1 MIMTSSLLKNIHLH
15 VNKLKEQ
22 AAPAPTEPNPVP
34 ADAPPAPPAP
44 TPAAPVAADPNAAA
58 VPPPAPDAAIA
69 DPSAAGAPAADM
81 SGEPPADAEAAPTE
95 EPPADDAVEE
105 EPAEDESPVPEGQP
119 PVDKEDPIKAVF
131 DYGLEIA
138 KQTIDPETI
147 LKAIKSSI
155 QSNFNGNYEA
165 AWAVVQRLKDT
176 ENAILNDVANR
187 LSLFISG
194 TIQENK
200 NKGSKVM
207 RVSKEEI
214 RQLVREAVKAN
225 VSQPK
230 KAKEVSLTNEQ
241 FERVIRNTV
250 ARRIAEGAIFDKRRS
265 MISQERSTIENQLV
279 STDIREMA
287 IDLFEKICQKA
298 GLDADS
304 LTPEAMAFVEA
315 ELDRMITSAQEIS
328 NKLIQVAT
336 VVKTAAGGA
345 AKSQEDKG

>member
-22 AAPAPTEPNPVP
+22 AVAPTDPNAV
-34 ADAPPAPPAP
+34 
-44 TPAAPVAADPNAAA
+44 PAAPVPPPAAAPDASGAVAPDPNAAPA
-58 VPPPAPDAAIA
+58 TPPAPDAAMA
-69 DPSAAGAPAADM
+69 DPNAAVAQAGDMAAAPPD
-81 SGEPPADAEAAPTE
+81 DAGTEPTE
-95 EPPADDAVEE
+95 EPPADEAGEE
-105 EPAEDESPVPEGQP
+105 EPAEDENPVPEGQP

-230 KAKEVSLTNEQ
+230 KAKEVSLTKEQ
-241 FERVIRNTV
+241 FERVIHNTV
-250 ARRIAEGAIFDKRRS
+250 VRKLKEGAMFDKRRS
-265 MISQERSTIENQLV
+265 IISQERSTIENQLV

-315 ELDRMITSAQEIS
+315 ELDRMVTSAQEIS
-328 NKLIQVAT
+328 NKLIQVAS
-336 VVKTAAGGA
+336 VVKTASSGV
-345 AKSQEDKG
+345 AKTEEGKG

>member
-15 VNKLKEQ
+15 VNMLKEQ
-22 AAPAPTEPNPVP
+22 AAPVP
-34 ADAPPAPPAP
+34 ADPNAVPALAAAAPAPAAP
-44 TPAAPVAADPNAAA
+44 TPAAPVAPDPNAAVAAPAPAAATADPNAA
-58 VPPPAPDAAIA
+58 
-69 DPSAAGAPAADM
+69 APAADM
-81 SGEPPADAEAAPTE
+81 SGAPPADTGAAPTE
-95 EPPADDAVEE
+95 EPPADEAGEE
-105 EPAEDESPVPEGQP
+105 EPAGDETSVPEGQP

-214 RQLVREAVKAN
+214 KQLVREAVKAN

-230 KAKEVSLTNEQ
+230 KEKEVSLTNEQ

-250 ARRIAEGAIFDKRRS
+250 ARRIAEGAMFDKRRS

-315 ELDRMITSAQEIS
+315 ELDRMVTSAQEIS
-328 NKLIQVAT
+328 NKLIQVAA

-345 AKSQEDKG
+345 AKPQEGKG

>member
-1 MIMTSSLLKNIHLH
+1 M
-15 VNKLKEQ
+15 NKLKEQ
-22 AAPAPTEPNPVP
+22 AVAPTDPNAV
-34 ADAPPAPPAP
+34 
-44 TPAAPVAADPNAAA
+44 PAAPVPPPAAAPDASGAVAPDPNAAPA
-58 VPPPAPDAAIA
+58 TPPAPDAAMA
-69 DPSAAGAPAADM
+69 DPNAAVAQAGDMAAAPPD
-81 SGEPPADAEAAPTE
+81 DAGTEPTE
-95 EPPADDAVEE
+95 EPPADEAGEE
-105 EPAEDESPVPEGQP
+105 EPAEDENPVPEGQP

-230 KAKEVSLTNEQ
+230 KAKEVSLTKEQ
-241 FERVIRNTV
+241 FERVIHNTV
-250 ARRIAEGAIFDKRRS
+250 VRKLKEGAMFDKRRS
-265 MISQERSTIENQLV
+265 IISQERSTIENQLV

-315 ELDRMITSAQEIS
+315 ELDRMVTSAQEIS
-328 NKLIQVAT
+328 NKLIQVAS
-336 VVKTAAGGA
+336 VVKTASSGV
-345 AKSQEDKG
+345 AKTEEGKG

>member
-1 MIMTSSLLKNIHLH
+1 M
-15 VNKLKEQ
+15 NKLKEQ
-22 AAPAPTEPNPVP
+22 AVAPTDPNAV
-34 ADAPPAPPAP
+34 
-44 TPAAPVAADPNAAA
+44 PAAPVPPPAAASDASGAVAPDPNAAPA
-58 VPPPAPDAAIA
+58 TPPAPDAAMA
-69 DPSAAGAPAADM
+69 DPNAAVAQAGDMAAAPPD
-81 SGEPPADAEAAPTE
+81 DAGTEPTE
-95 EPPADDAVEE
+95 EPPADEAGEE
-105 EPAEDESPVPEGQP
+105 EPAEDENPVPEGQP

-230 KAKEVSLTNEQ
+230 KAKEVSLTKEQ
-241 FERVIRNTV
+241 FERVIHNTV
-250 ARRIAEGAIFDKRRS
+250 VRKLKEGAMFDKRRS

-315 ELDRMITSAQEIS
+315 ELDRMVTSAQEIS
-328 NKLIQVAT
+328 NKLIQVAS
-336 VVKTAAGGA
+336 VVKTASSGV
-345 AKSQEDKG
+345 AKTEEGKG

>member
-1 MIMTSSLLKNIHLH
+1 M
-15 VNKLKEQ
+15 NKLKEQ

-81 SGEPPADAEAAPTE
+81 SGEPPAGAEAAPTE

-119 PVDKEDPIKAVF
+119 PVDKEDPIKSVF

>member
-15 VNKLKEQ
+15 VNMLKEQ
-22 AAPAPTEPNPVP
+22 AAPVP
-34 ADAPPAPPAP
+34 ADPNAVPAPAAAAPAPAAP
-44 TPAAPVAADPNAAA
+44 TPAAPVAPDTNAAVAAPAPDAAMADPNAA
-58 VPPPAPDAAIA
+58 
-69 DPSAAGAPAADM
+69 APAADM

-230 KAKEVSLTNEQ
+230 KEKEVSLTNEQ

>member
-15 VNKLKEQ
+15 VNMLKEQ
-22 AAPAPTEPNPVP
+22 AAPVP
-34 ADAPPAPPAP
+34 ADPNAVPAPAAAAPAPAAP
-44 TPAAPVAADPNAAA
+44 TPAAPVAPDPNAAVAAPAPDAAMADPNAA
-58 VPPPAPDAAIA
+58 
-69 DPSAAGAPAADM
+69 APAADM
-81 SGEPPADAEAAPTE
+81 SGAPPADAGAAPTE
-95 EPPADDAVEE
+95 EPPADEAGEE
-105 EPAEDESPVPEGQP
+105 EPAGDETSVPEGQP

-214 RQLVREAVKAN
+214 KQLVREAVKAN

-230 KAKEVSLTNEQ
+230 KEKEVSLTNEQ

-250 ARRIAEGAIFDKRRS
+250 ARRIAEGAMFDKRRS
-265 MISQERSTIENQLV
+265 LISQERSTIENQLV

-315 ELDRMITSAQEIS
+315 ELDRMVTSAQEIS
-328 NKLIQVAT
+328 NKLIQVAA

-345 AKSQEDKG
+345 AKPQEGKG

>member
-1 MIMTSSLLKNIHLH
+1 

-22 AAPAPTEPNPVP
+22 AVAPTDPNAV
-34 ADAPPAPPAP
+34 
-44 TPAAPVAADPNAAA
+44 PAAPVPPPAAAPDASGAVAPDPNAAPATPRAPDAAMADPNAAVA
-58 VPPPAPDAAIA
+58 QAGDMAAAPPDDA
-69 DPSAAGAPAADM
+69 GT
-81 SGEPPADAEAAPTE
+81 EPTE
-95 EPPADDAVEE
+95 EPPADEAGEE
-105 EPAEDESPVPEGQP
+105 EPAEDENPVPEGQP

-230 KAKEVSLTNEQ
+230 KAKEVSLTKEQ
-241 FERVIRNTV
+241 FERVIHNTV
-250 ARRIAEGAIFDKRRS
+250 VRKLKEGAMFDKRRS
-265 MISQERSTIENQLV
+265 IISQERSTIENQLV

-315 ELDRMITSAQEIS
+315 ELDRMVTSAQEIS
-328 NKLIQVAT
+328 NKLIQVAS
-336 VVKTAAGGA
+336 VVKTASSGV
-345 AKSQEDKG
+345 AKTEEGKG

>member
-1 MIMTSSLLKNIHLH
+1 MIMTSSLIKNIRYN

-22 AAPAPTEPNPVP
+22 APPAAPADPNAAPVAP
-34 ADAPPAPPAP
+34 PPAP
-44 TPAAPVAADPNAAA
+44 AAPPAADPNAALA
-58 VPPPAPDAAIA
+58 APVEAPPAAPADPNAAAMPPPVE
-69 DPSAAGAPAADM
+69 GAPA
-81 SGEPPADAEAAPTE
+81 DAGAAPVEPGAE
-95 EPPADDAVEE
+95 EPAADEEGEE
-105 EPAEDESPVPEGQP
+105 EPAEDENPVPEGQP

-176 ENAILNDVANR
+176 ENSILIDVANR

-214 RQLVREAVKAN
+214 RQLVREAVKSNAPE
-225 VSQPK
+225 QK
-230 KAKEVSLTNEQ
+230 KTKEVSLTKEQ

-250 ARRIAEGAIFDKRRS
+250 VRKLQEGAMFDKRRS

-315 ELDRMITSAQEIS
+315 ELDRMVTSAQEIS
-328 NKLIQVAT
+328 NKLIQVAS
-336 VVKTAAGGA
+336 VVKTAAGGVE
-345 AKSQEDKG
+345 KSEEGKG

>member
-15 VNKLKEQ
+15 VNMLKEQ
-22 AAPAPTEPNPVP
+22 AAPVP
-34 ADAPPAPPAP
+34 ADPNAVPAPAAAAPAPAAP
-44 TPAAPVAADPNAAA
+44 TPAAPVAPDPNAAVAAPAPAAATADPNAAVA
-58 VPPPAPDAAIA
+58 
-69 DPSAAGAPAADM
+69 
-81 SGEPPADAEAAPTE
+81 PPADTGAAPTE
-95 EPPADDAVEE
+95 EPPADEAGEE
-105 EPAEDESPVPEGQP
+105 EPAGDETSVPEGQP

-214 RQLVREAVKAN
+214 KQLVREAVKAN

-230 KAKEVSLTNEQ
+230 KEKEVSLTNEQ

-250 ARRIAEGAIFDKRRS
+250 ARRIAEGAMFDKRRS
-265 MISQERSTIENQLV
+265 LISQERSTIENQLV

-315 ELDRMITSAQEIS
+315 ELDRMVTSAQEIS
-328 NKLIQVAT
+328 NKLIQVAA
-336 VVKTAAGGA
+336 VVKTAAGGS
-345 AKSQEDKG
+345 AKPQEGKG

>member
-1 MIMTSSLLKNIHLH
+1 M
-15 VNKLKEQ
+15 NKLKEQ

-81 SGEPPADAEAAPTE
+81 SGEPSADAEAVPTE
-95 EPPADDAVEE
+95 EPPADEAGEE
-105 EPAEDESPVPEGQP
+105 EPAGDETSVPEGQP